1 MIESNS
7 KNVPE
12 ESKRPRLL
20 LYLEANCSDWEISNR
35 AGWPIEEVRAEIAAL
50 QPGGWRTA
58 PEGYFTVREAAK
70 RLGMKRRII
79 NTARRAGQLPFIR
92 LRNRIF
98 VRLEAVI
105 RYRNNQAAV
114 KKSRKLRALV
124 RHTLGLPL
132 PVFQGVDDL
141 LRL

>member
-7 KNVPE
+7 KNSPE
-12 ESKRPRLL
+12 ESKRHRLL

-50 QPGGWRTA
+50 QPDGCRNTV
-58 PEGYFTVREAAK
+58 PEGYFTVREAAA

-92 LRNRIF
+92 LRNRVF
-98 VRLEAVI
+98 VRLEAVM

-114 KKSRKLRALV
+114 KKSRKLRS
-124 RHTLGLPL
+124 
-132 PVFQGVDDL
+132 L
-141 LRL
+141 LFGKR